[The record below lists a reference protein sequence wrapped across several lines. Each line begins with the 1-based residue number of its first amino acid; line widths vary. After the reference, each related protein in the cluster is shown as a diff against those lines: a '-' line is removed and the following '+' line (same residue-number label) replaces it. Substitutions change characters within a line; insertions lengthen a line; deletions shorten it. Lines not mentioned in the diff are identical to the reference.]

1 LNCALLVIADK
12 DEAEQLINRV
22 GEALSLLN
30 DYNARLA
37 AEMED
42 RKKLKSM
49 LHDFLHAQ
57 KELLLQAEKRH
68 LVRFFNGQNFEF
80 FTFRACLRS
89 T

>member
-1 LNCALLVIADK
+1 LLVIADK

-68 LVRFFNGQNFEF
+68 LVRIFNRRPDFEF
-80 FTFRACLRS
+80 FTICVCCRS

>member
-1 LNCALLVIADK
+1 LLVIADK

-68 LVRFFNGQNFEF
+68 LVRLFNRCPDFEF
-80 FTFRACLRS
+80 FTFCVCCRS